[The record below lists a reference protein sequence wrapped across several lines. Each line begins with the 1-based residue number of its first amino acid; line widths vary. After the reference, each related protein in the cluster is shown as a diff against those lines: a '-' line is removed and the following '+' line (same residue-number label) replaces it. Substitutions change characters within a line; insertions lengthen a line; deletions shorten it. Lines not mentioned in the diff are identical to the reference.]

1 MSKELIS
8 RAKVISLID
17 YLGYVNVMNKNDFES
32 NCRMDRIR
40 QAINELPE
48 ASEKIAE
55 VQIVRAVINNGQ
67 EENII
72 SEKNVISYPFLIL
85 SDAQDFSLEKAV
97 KEAVKDYLKTE
108 EGKALKNHL
117 NDRFNW
123 FDFIELVPDNLCKPH
138 GFLPIRPTK
147 ADIWVDFNEDLKGN
161 NL

>member
-8 RAKVISLID
+8 RAAVISLID
-17 YLGYVNVMNKNDFES
+17 ALGYVNVMNKNDFKS
-32 NCRMDRIR
+32 NCRMDQVR
-40 QAINELPE
+40 QAVIELPKT
-48 ASEKIAE
+48 SEKMAE
-55 VQIVRAVINNGQ
+55 VQIIRAVINSGQ

-85 SDAQDFSLEKAV
+85 SDAKDFSLEKAV

-108 EGKALKNHL
+108 ERKALKNHL

-123 FDFIELVPDNLCKPH
+123 FDFIELVSVDLCKPH

-147 ADIWVDFNEDLKGN
+147 ADVWVDLNEDLRK
-161 NL
+161 

>member
-8 RAKVISLID
+8 RAAVISLID
-17 YLGYVNVMNKNDFES
+17 ALGYVNVMNKNDFKS
-32 NCRMDRIR
+32 NCRMDQVR
-40 QAINELPE
+40 QAVIELPKI
-48 ASEKIAE
+48 SEKLTE
-55 VQIVRAVINNGQ
+55 VQIIRAVINSGQ

-85 SDAQDFSLEKAV
+85 SDAKDFSLEKAV

-123 FDFIELVPDNLCKPH
+123 FDFIELVSADLCKPH

-147 ADIWVDFNEDLKGN
+147 ADIWVDFNEDLKKE
-161 NL
+161 

>member
-8 RAKVISLID
+8 RAAVISLID
-17 YLGYVNVMNKNDFES
+17 ALGYVNVMNKNDFKS

-97 KEAVKDYLKTE
+97 KEAVKDYLKTV

-147 ADIWVDFNEDLKGN
+147 ADFWVDFNEDLKKE
-161 NL
+161 

>member
-8 RAKVISLID
+8 RAAVISLID
-17 YLGYVNVMNKNDFES
+17 ALGYVNVMNKNDFKS
-32 NCRMDRIR
+32 NCRMDQVR
-40 QAINELPE
+40 QAVIELPKT
-48 ASEKIAE
+48 SEKMAE
-55 VQIVRAVINNGQ
+55 VQIIRAVINSGQ
-67 EENII
+67 GENII

-85 SDAQDFSLEKAV
+85 SDAKDFSLEKAV

-123 FDFIELVPDNLCKPH
+123 FDFIELVSADLCKPH

-147 ADIWVDFNEDLKGN
+147 ADIWVDFNEDLKKE
-161 NL
+161 

>member
-8 RAKVISLID
+8 RAAVISLID
-17 YLGYVNVMNKNDFES
+17 ALGYVNVMNKNDFKS
-32 NCRMDRIR
+32 NCRMDQVR
-40 QAINELPE
+40 QAVIELPKI
-48 ASEKIAE
+48 SEKMAE
-55 VQIVRAVINNGQ
+55 VQIIRAVINSGQ

-85 SDAQDFSLEKAV
+85 SDAKDFSLEKAV

-123 FDFIELVPDNLCKPH
+123 FDFIELVSADLCKPH

-147 ADIWVDFNEDLKGN
+147 ADIWVDFNEDLKKE
-161 NL
+161 